1 MEAATMAKKK
11 TTAPKAKARAKG
23 RPPEPA
29 PRRTVL
35 TIKGTDAWRGWLE
48 RLGKFLRTPAS
59 TVVDHALVRYA
70 KERGFDEEAP
80 ER

>member
-1 MEAATMAKKK
+1 MAKKK
-11 TTAPKAKARAKG
+11 IAPKAKAPG
-23 RPPEPA
+23 LG

-48 RLGKFLRTPAS
+48 RLAKHLRTPTS
-59 TVVDHALVRYA
+59 TIVDHALIRYA
-70 KERGFDEEAP
+70 KEMGFEEEAP